1 MQPDN
6 IQILNQQAHFQSYPK
21 YLICM
26 GHYVSFSLLTRFKL
40 KNYIEQFETICQCT
54 EYYRQLSTNKERP
67 YVTKDQICNSSY
79 QRKTLLY
86 PFYNFFS
93 HWMGYISYNLFHQIR
108 VYTSNA
114 KGFAILHPQRNQIS
128 QSKKIKEKNVIS
140 TTSYNLNLDWLSFIP
155 F

>member
-1 MQPDN
+1 MLQKTKYAT
-6 IQILNQQAHFQSYPK
+6 AHTKGKHFF
-21 YLICM
+21 I
-26 GHYVSFSLLTRFKL
+26 
-40 KNYIEQFETICQCT
+40 
-54 EYYRQLSTNKERP
+54 LST
-67 YVTKDQICNSSY
+67 I
-79 QRKTLLY
+79 
-86 PFYNFFS
+86 FFS

-140 TTSYNLNLDWLSFIP
+140 TTSYNPNLDWLSFIP